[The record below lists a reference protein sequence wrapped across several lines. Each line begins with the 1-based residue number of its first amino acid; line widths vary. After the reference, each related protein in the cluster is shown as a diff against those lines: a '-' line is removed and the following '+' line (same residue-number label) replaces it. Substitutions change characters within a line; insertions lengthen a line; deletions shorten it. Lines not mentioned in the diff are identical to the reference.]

1 MEGEE
6 SKNRFSNFSANIIE
20 NLAGL
25 IAERSGG
32 KVTVNDLIPFLP
44 ISTRLIR
51 QALDNM
57 ADGSSVTCD
66 DSKDFPEYIFS
77 GTEPTEQHHGLQAP
91 DQCVSCGCSIQ
102 PFKNLVLCG
111 TCSDK
116 FRKELNALAA
126 KSGWPAEAV
135 YEHEILYLAAAQT
148 GPVEAG
154 KLAARSRYTLRNM
167 KRKLQVL
174 CQGKTAKNTTTD
186 DGKPDFYEFPLIHY
200 PQPYFRTN
208 MDLIRSYPASVAEE
222 TEIKAVKI
230 ITTVAIYALI
240 LFAAAFLFHL
250 PFPIMI
256 GLLILGAPVIGLII
270 WKHKTKII
278 D

>member
-1 MEGEE
+1 MKGEE
-6 SKNRFSNFSANIIE
+6 SKKQFSDFSTNIIE

-25 IAERSGG
+25 IAERNGG
-32 KVTVNDLIPFLP
+32 KVIVNDLIPYLP
-44 ISTRLIR
+44 ISLKLIR

-57 ADGSSVTCD
+57 VDGCSVICD
-66 DSKDFPEYIFS
+66 DTKDFPEYIFS
-77 GTEPTEQHHGLQAP
+77 GMEAKAP
-91 DQCVSCGCSIQ
+91 NAGSPSHNHCVSCNCDIK

-111 TCSDK
+111 NCNDK
-116 FRKELNALAA
+116 FRKELNSLAVN
-126 KSGWPAEAV
+126 SGWPAEAV
-135 YEHEILYLAAAQT
+135 YEHEILYLAASHP

-154 KLAARSRYTLRNM
+154 ELAARSRYTLRNI
-167 KRKLQVL
+167 KKKLQFL
-174 CQGKTAKNTTTD
+174 CQKKAARNTTSEN
-186 DGKPDFYEFPLIHY
+186 KKADFYEFPPIHY

-208 MDLIRSYPASVAEE
+208 MDLIRTYPASLAEE
-222 TEIKAVKI
+222 TETKAVKI

-240 LFAAAFLFHL
+240 LFSSAFLFHL

-256 GLLILGAPVIGLII
+256 GLLVIGAPIIGLFI